1 MTKQTT
7 LIWTDG
13 ACSGNPGK
21 GGWGAL
27 IRHNNKDI
35 ELSGSEENTT
45 NNRMEMMAV
54 IKALENISNNYKVI
68 LYTDSKY
75 VKDGITIWIFNWKK
89 NNWKNS
95 QKKDIKNKDLWL
107 RLDILS
113 QKFDIDWVWVKGH
126 SDNIENNI
134 ADSLATSA
142 INN

>member
-27 IRHNNKDI
+27 IRHNSKDI
-35 ELSGSEENTT
+35 ELSGSEKNTT

-54 IKALENISNNYKVI
+54 IKALEKISNNYKII

-75 VKDGITIWIFNWKK
+75 VKDGITIWILNWKK

-95 QKKDIKNKDLWL
+95 QKKDVKNKDLWL